1 MEETSVLITK
11 LKAKMFEKRIS
22 PGVLASLAGV
32 GKSFVYDVLSG
43 KSKYP
48 TLIRL
53 EKIAK
58 VLDIPL
64 YELVGGDEN
73 ITKQNVCKNYETIF
87 NEFKLSF
94 VSCLG
99 HELFSDRMAAFK
111 ELCELMR
118 KKLDKYEENNE

>member
-22 PGVLASLAGV
+22 PRVLANLAGV
-32 GKSFVYDVLSG
+32 GQSFVYDVLSG
-43 KSKYP
+43 KSKRP
-48 TLIRL
+48 AFIRL
-53 EKIAK
+53 QKIAE
-58 VLDIPL
+58 VLDVSL
-64 YELVGGDEN
+64 YELTGCDKNVVKKN
-73 ITKQNVCKNYETIF
+73 ISKNYEKVF

-99 HELFSDRMAAFK
+99 HELFSDRMVAFK